1 MTEEKENKKSKLSA
15 LIDQAKGEING
26 IQIIVHYSEDK
37 WKTNEEI
44 NLILDE
50 ETTIGKLIDLAKE
63 KLIDKYN
70 IKDKKFFVRIFK
82 KKKKIPNE
90 EYPICNFDS
99 KVKDYGKSHFCLV
112 DEENSEPIEE
122 EEEKME
128 DKKEEEKK
136 EEKKEEIKKENEIQK
151 DEEKKDKPK
160 DNNKAQV
167 KESNKGNIEGG
178 KGKKNKGNKKCII
191 F

>member
-128 DKKEEEKK
+128 DKKEE
-136 EEKKEEIKKENEIQK
+136 KKEEIKKENEIQK